1 MINRAEQQSLE
12 ELQQQNQKLH
22 EDLARLSAQLKW
34 YEEQFRLAQQKR
46 FGSSSEKTH
55 PDQLEMNLFNE
66 AELLATPAGEEAP
79 MEKVTYER
87 RKQTGKREEDF
98 SKLPVETVT
107 YELGEGDQICACC
120 GGSLHEMSTETRSE
134 IAIVPP
140 QVKVIRHVR
149 QVYACR
155 HCEREERLYFIHMS
169 VIRSNPLSILVV
181 GCQEELGCSINDVG
195 NTSKRII
202 AILIIVRVR
211 KYALIPFPSS
221 HTSSFFPFD
230 SAFKIR
236 AYHASEP
243 CNDVTLSPLTLLF
256 HCAFR
261 CT

>member
-1 MINRAEQQSLE
+1 MWSMINRAEQQSLE

-155 HCEREERLYFIHMS
+155 HCEREELQTPIITAPMPKPVYPGS
-169 VIRSNPLSILVV
+169 LASPSILAYVM
-181 GCQEELGCSINDVG
+181 CQKYLEGLPLYRQEQQFARLGYS
-195 NTSKRII
+195 
-202 AILIIVRVR
+202 
-211 KYALIPFPSS
+211 
-221 HTSSFFPFD
+221 
-230 SAFKIR
+230 
-236 AYHASEP
+236 
-243 CNDVTLSPLTLLF
+243 LSRQTMANWMIYGAE
-256 HCAFR
+256 H
-261 CT
+261 